1 MYFCLYSIYIST
13 ITTITIKY
21 YDSQSDSLCQFSVLE
36 QLVFLFLIMTITMD
50 TLYTKFFTTV
60 PYTGGTIL
68 FCHFIAF
75 LFLKAVADILFITFA
90 ILYEDQR

>member
-1 MYFCLYSIYIST
+1 
-13 ITTITIKY
+13 
-21 YDSQSDSLCQFSVLE
+21 
-36 QLVFLFLIMTITMD
+36 MTITME

-60 PYTGGTIL
+60 LYTGGTIL
-68 FCHFIAF
+68 FCHFLAF